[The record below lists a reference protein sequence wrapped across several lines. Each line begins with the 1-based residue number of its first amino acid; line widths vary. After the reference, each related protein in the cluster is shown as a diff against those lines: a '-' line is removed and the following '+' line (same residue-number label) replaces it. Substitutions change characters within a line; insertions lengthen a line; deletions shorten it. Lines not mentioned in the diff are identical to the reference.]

1 MEGVPAWLRW
11 TRRLAAIAQ
20 TGIHYTK
27 DVFDRERFEAV
38 REIAAEMLA
47 EGSGREIAAT
57 AHLFAEDSGYAT
69 PKIDVRGAIF
79 RGNRILLVQEQ
90 WDRCWS
96 MPGGFA
102 DIGDTPSAAVERE
115 IQEES
120 GLLAKAQRLIAVLD
134 RDKRGDAPAYAFH
147 IYKLFFLCAE
157 TGGELKAGSE
167 VIAAD
172 FFHLDHLPPL
182 SRGRTLPWHIQLA
195 AERRDRPE
203 MPTLFD

>member
-1 MEGVPAWLRW
+1 MDGVPAWLQW

-20 TGIHYTK
+20 TGLHYTK
-27 DVFDRERFEAV
+27 DVFDRERFEAI
-38 REIAAEMLA
+38 RLIAAEMLA
-47 EGSGREIAAT
+47 EGSGREIQAA
-57 AHLFAEDSGYAT
+57 ANLFAEDTGYVT

-115 IQEES
+115 ILEEA
-120 GLLAKAQRLIAVLD
+120 GIEAKALQLFAVLD
-134 RDKRGDAPAYAFH
+134 RDKRGDVPAYAFH
-147 IYKLFFLCAE
+147 IYKLFFLCKE
-157 TGGELKAGSE
+157 TGGELNPGAE

-195 AERRDRPE
+195 VERRNHPE
-203 MPTLFD
+203 LPTMFD